1 MNKLPKKTL
10 AVCGYK
16 AVKALASLNPQ
27 KIIRFYYNKERAQ
40 EFGQLCKMLAENKIP
55 YNQVE
60 NEELEKLSK
69 SIHHQGLVAFINEPK
84 IEQLTKEKVSEFISK
99 KETLLFLDLVGNTNN
114 LGAIIRSAAFF
125 GIKEIV
131 FPENPSQANITTS
144 TYRVAQGGMEY
155 VNLYFVKSSEFFL
168 NDIAGKILR
177 IGTDLETEESISKI
191 RKKRGTGAEKKPAL
205 IILGNEQDGIS
216 QKTKNLCDI
225 LIKIPGAN
233 TVQSL
238 NVAQA
243 ASIIFW
249 ELTKA

>member
-1 MNKLPKKTL
+1 
-10 AVCGYK
+10 
-16 AVKALASLNPQ
+16 
-27 KIIRFYYNKERAQ
+27 
-40 EFGQLCKMLAENKIP
+40 MLAENKTP

-60 NEELEKLSK
+60 NFELEKLAK
-69 SIHHQGLVAFINEPK
+69 SIHHQGLVAFIYDPEIP
-84 IEQLTKEKVSEFISK
+84 QLTREKVDEFVQN
-99 KETLLFLDLVGNTNN
+99 KETILFLDLVENTNN

-125 GIKEIV
+125 GIKHIII
-131 FPENPSQANITTS
+131 PENENQASLATS
-144 TYRVAQGGMEY
+144 TYRVAQGGMEHVFFY
-155 VNLYFVKSSEFFL
+155 YVKSPEFFFK
-168 NDIAGKILR
+168 DIEGKILK
-177 IGTDLETEESISKI
+177 IGTDLEAEKSISEIKKI
-191 RKKRGTGAEKKPAL
+191 SSQSNKSIL

>member
-1 MNKLPKKTL
+1 MKEKTNKTL

-27 KIIRFYYNKERAQ
+27 KIIRFYYNKERAL
-40 EFGQLCKMLAENKIP
+40 EFGSLCKKLAENKTP

-60 NEELEKLSK
+60 SFELEKLAK
-69 SIHHQGLVAFINEPK
+69 SVHHQGLVAFIDEPK
-84 IEQLTKEKVSEFISK
+84 IPQLTKDNVDKFILN
-99 KETLLFLDLVGNTNN
+99 KETILYLDLVENTNN

-125 GIKEIV
+125 GINKII
-131 FPENPSQANITTS
+131 FPENPNQAAITTS
-144 TYRVAQGGMEY
+144 AYRVAQGGMEF
-155 VNLYFVKSSEFFL
+155 VHFYFVKSPEFFL
-168 NDIAGKILR
+168 KDISGKILR

-191 RKKRGTGAEKKPAL
+191 RKKRGTGADKKPAL
-205 IILGNEQDGIS
+205 VILGNEETGIS
-216 QKTKNLCDI
+216 AKIKKLCDV

-249 ELTKA
+249 ELTKK